1 MARSLRNGTSPE
13 QRREVGRLRRRMVR
27 EWFGRRLNHRPQGGT
42 GQTVEVTAV
51 NGRLKTM
58 RTHKAT
64 ARPPWTVKQE
74 RRAAN
79 RRARKSRK
87 ANR

>member
-1 MARSLRNGTSPE
+1 MARSLRNGTSPAP
-13 QRREVGRLRRRMVR
+13 RREVGRLRRRMVR
-27 EWFGRRLNHRPQGGT
+27 EWFGRLNQRSQGDT

-51 NGRLKTM
+51 GDRLVGI
-58 RTHKAT
+58 RARKAT
-64 ARPPWTVKQE
+64 ARPPWTVKRE

>member
-1 MARSLRNGTSPE
+1 MARPLRNGTSPE

-27 EWFGRRLNHRPQGGT
+27 EWFGRLNQRPKGGT

-51 NGRLKTM
+51 GGVLKRA